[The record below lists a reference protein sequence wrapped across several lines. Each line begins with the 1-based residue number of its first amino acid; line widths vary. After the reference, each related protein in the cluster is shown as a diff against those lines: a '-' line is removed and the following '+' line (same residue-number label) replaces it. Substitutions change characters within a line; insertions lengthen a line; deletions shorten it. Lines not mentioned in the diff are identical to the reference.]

1 MIRRMLHPS
10 FFLHK
15 TIDIGIPCMLY
26 SGYRL
31 TKEVPNLQ
39 IGTCERC
46 QNKDVLSL
54 YKVS

>member
-1 MIRRMLHPS
+1 
-10 FFLHK
+10 
-15 TIDIGIPCMLY
+15 MLY

-39 IGTCERC
+39 IEACERY

-54 YKVS
+54 YKGWYLCGGCTDKLIKMKEKRGI

>member
-1 MIRRMLHPS
+1 
-10 FFLHK
+10 
-15 TIDIGIPCMLY
+15 MLY

-31 TKEVPNLQ
+31 IEEVPNLQ

-54 YKVS
+54 YKGWYLCGGCTDKLIKMEESNK

>member
-1 MIRRMLHPS
+1 
-10 FFLHK
+10 
-15 TIDIGIPCMLY
+15 MLY

-31 TKEVPNLQ
+31 IEEVPNLQ

-54 YKVS
+54 YKGRYLCGGCTDKLIKMEEKRGI